1 MRQGKVFY
9 NNIFAGIIT
18 ETNDGEYTF
27 AYESSYIKEYPKQF
41 LTFSMPVTNN

>member
-9 NNIFAGIIT
+9 NSIFAGIIT

-27 AYESSYIKEYPKQF
+27 SYDSSYIQKYPNQ
-41 LTFSMPVTNN
+41 LITFSNLSARH